1 MKFLKKILIIA
12 LKQLDLGSA
21 ISVRLTKL
29 TGKSKEPI
37 HPKHFLTQTPWF
49 TNYLERE
56 DMVLDLGC
64 GNGQSGIKAAKF
76 AKKVI
81 GVDINE
87 TLLGI
92 AKLSATT
99 SKIKNVKF
107 ETANLEKKLKYKKNQ
122 FDKVIFLDVLE
133 HLKNR
138 DQLLNEI
145 KRVLRPQGLL
155 FLGVPNSQTSW
166 KKLQRSVGICS
177 FSDPDHKI
185 EFSESQIRKLLSNHG
200 FTIKNFGYDHFDTP
214 LRGIFDVI
222 GGFSLPV
229 YERLSS
235 WRQEKTKKN
244 PQESG
249 GFEIIATNS

>member
-1 MKFLKKILIIA
+1 MLKKLLLLCLKKI
-12 LKQLDLGSA
+12 DYGSA
-21 ISVRLTKL
+21 IAVRLTKI

-37 HPKHFLTQTPWF
+37 HPKHFLTLKPWYS
-49 TNYLERE
+49 TYVNNTDR
-56 DMVLDLGC
+56 VLDLGC
-64 GNGQSGIKAAKF
+64 GNGQSAIKISKISKA
-76 AKKVI
+76 VI
-81 GVDINE
+81 AVDINNDSL
-87 TLLGI
+87 TIASRSAGRLGV
-92 AKLSATT
+92 KN
-99 SKIKNVKF
+99 IKFDK
-107 ETANLEKKLKYKKNQ
+107 ANLEGKLKFKRNS
-122 FDKVIFLDVLE
+122 FDKIIFLDVLE
-133 HLKNR
+133 HLQNR
-138 DQLLNEI
+138 DQILQEV
-145 KRVLRPQGLL
+145 KRILRPGGLL